1 MPSLPPRGSPLRGLR
16 PGDRKILKKLLTN
29 RRKHVIIDLSKEKKG
44 KEMAEIK
51 GYLLTEEEEKA
62 CANLVKKM
70 REKKVYAIDFLGCVQ
85 IKAKNEEEAKNI
97 FWNWVGDLQDKS
109 LSDWFEIVTQT
120 PYFEYDGIEQE

>member
-1 MPSLPPRGSPLRGLR
+1 
-16 PGDRKILKKLLTN
+16 
-29 RRKHVIIDLSKEKKG
+29 
-44 KEMAEIK
+44 MAEIK

-70 REKKVYAIDFLGCVQ
+70 REKKVYAIDFLGCVR

-120 PYFEYDGIEQE
+120 PYFEYDGIKQE